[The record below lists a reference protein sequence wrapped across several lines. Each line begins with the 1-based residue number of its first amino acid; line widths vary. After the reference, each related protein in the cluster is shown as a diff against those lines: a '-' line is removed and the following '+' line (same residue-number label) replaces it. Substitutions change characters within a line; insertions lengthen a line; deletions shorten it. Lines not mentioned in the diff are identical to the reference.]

1 MNRLYN
7 INNLEKQENRGEE
20 TPRKNKFDFKKCK
33 NNTINSLKDI
43 ECFLNDCSRFVK
55 CIKLYKLLK

>member
-7 INNLEKQENRGEE
+7 INNLEEQENRGEE